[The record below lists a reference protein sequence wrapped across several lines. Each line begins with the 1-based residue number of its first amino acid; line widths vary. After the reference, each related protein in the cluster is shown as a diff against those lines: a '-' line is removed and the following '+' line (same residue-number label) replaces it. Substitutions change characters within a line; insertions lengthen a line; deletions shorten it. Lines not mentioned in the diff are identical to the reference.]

1 MKIIFAT
8 NQDESTEVSYRTTEK
23 VISNIPNGT
32 FCSLLNIQATHNE
45 LYKILVAESKDSL
58 FVTGHGKD
66 DYIIDQNGEIALDRK
81 NIYLLKER
89 HIFAFC
95 CWTANELGKEIQK
108 QTSAS
113 YWGYSGQLILHEY
126 EELDDLMAS
135 LITYLFENFDL
146 YTEKEEISVFLSNL
160 KDKCEQAYE
169 EILEEY
175 ADDWDNYALP
185 FAAGRAFGCVWKRL
199 RVFIADVS
207 ESIKHEEAEED
218 TLY

>member
-8 NQDESTEVSYRTTEK
+8 NQDESTEVSYRTIEK
-23 VISNIPNGT
+23 LISNISSGT
-32 FCSLLNIQATHNE
+32 FCSLLNMQATHNE
-45 LYKILVAESKDSL
+45 LHKTLVAESKYAL

-66 DYIIDQNGEIALDRK
+66 AYIIDQNGEVALDKIRLP
-81 NIYLLKER
+81 LLKDR

-113 YWGYSGQLILHEY
+113 YWGYSGQLILHDY
-126 EELDDLMAS
+126 EELDELMTS
-135 LITYLFENFDL
+135 LVAYLYENFDL
-146 YTEKEEISVFLSNL
+146 YTGKEEIILFLSSL
-160 KDKCEQAYE
+160 KEKCEQAYE
-169 EILEEY
+169 EILEKY
-175 ADDWDNYALP
+175 ADDWQNYALP